1 MRVIVDAAAWRD
13 LDDIGAW
20 IAKDNSAAARR
31 ILRLILQVI
40 AQLEQFPRLARPG
53 RVAGTFERLVAGTP
67 YIIVFEL
74 SQVPPAIVIVAVVHG
89 ARDR

>member
-20 IAKDNSAAARR
+20 IARDNPGAARR

-74 SQVPPAIVIVAVVHG
+74 SHAPAAIVIVAVVHG